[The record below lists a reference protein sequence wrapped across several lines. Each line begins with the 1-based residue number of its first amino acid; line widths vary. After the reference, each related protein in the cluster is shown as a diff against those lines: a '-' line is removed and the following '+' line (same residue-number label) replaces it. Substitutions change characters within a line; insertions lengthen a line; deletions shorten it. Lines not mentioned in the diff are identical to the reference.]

1 VRLLRKW
8 ICHSQILG
16 SIRKRLFGETEVQT
30 NQEAEIT
37 LSTDTQVFKMFE
49 QGKNPIQVTI
59 ELDLNPGDVARLYRQ
74 WWDLKGLHLLN
85 NLYEE
90 TKQELFEIRVLYQ
103 QIKDEGLPSEKA
115 L

>member
-1 VRLLRKW
+1 
-8 ICHSQILG
+8 LG

-37 LSTDTQVFKMFE
+37 LSTDTE

-74 WWDLKGLHLLN
+74 WWDLKGLHFLN

-90 TKQELFEIRVLYQ
+90 TKKELFEIRALYQ